1 MTKKNQTAWDR
12 INEKVEELR
21 DAIIEELE
29 SGELVKILDC
39 AWANSFD
46 LEYEMN
52 VTVDASNTQLTIEGK
67 AELEISIELTAGD
80 C

>member
-52 VTVDASNTQLTIEGK
+52 VTVDFQASPRLCGC
-67 AELEISIELTAGD
+67 TANRWD
-80 C
+80 PSVMASR